1 MLAGVMLAVIGV
13 PMLAVTLVP
22 VLARA
27 LGRSLGGERA
37 DSDLVAELDELRARV
52 QQLEEHESRMAE
64 RCWSAWNSPSGCS
77 PAPTAMPG
85 FTAEEGRW
93 IPIS

>member
-37 DSDLVAELDELRARV
+37 DPDLVAELDELRARV
-52 QQLEEHESRMAE
+52 QQLEERESRMAE
-64 RCWSAWNSPSGCS
+64 LEERLE
-77 PAPTAMPG
+77 
-85 FTAEEGRW
+85 FAERLLPRADSDARLHG
-93 IPIS
+93 

>member
-27 LGRSLGGERA
+27 LGRSFGGERA
-37 DSDLVAELDELRARV
+37 DRDLVAELEELRARV
-52 QQLEEHESRMAE
+52 QQLEERESRMAE
-64 RCWSAWNSPSGCS
+64 LEERLEFAERLLPRADSNARL
-77 PAPTAMPG
+77 PG
-85 FTAEEGRW
+85 
-93 IPIS
+93 